1 MTVRPDNRLADTP
14 MAPVACRRCAAT
26 VLVRKSSWHQTSVQ
40 WDAAAT
46 ARCEERH
53 DAQRL
58 LPDRERNL
66 FLTCSALGDS
76 IADAVVRGALATVDS
91 SATPTAPR
99 ASEER

>member
-40 WDAAAT
+40 WDAAA
-46 ARCEERH
+46 APRCQERH

-58 LPDRERNL
+58 LPGGL
-66 FLTCSALGDS
+66 FLNCSALGDS
-76 IADAVVRGALATVDS
+76 IADAALRGALSTVDDD
-91 SATPTAPR
+91 AMQTAPR